1 MIKVNIGGVPEHFN
15 LPWHLALEKGLFLK
29 KDIDL
34 NWEDF
39 PGGTGAMSSALNDG
53 SIDIAIILTEG
64 IIKGI
69 IDGNPSKII
78 QTYVQTP
85 LNWGIHVAEN
95 SSYKSIDELKGKK
108 AAISRYGS
116 GSHLMTFINAQNN
129 YWDIKNDLDFEVVKS
144 LDGAVEGLSSGKA
157 DYFLWEKFTTKPLVD
172 NGIFRN
178 IGNCPSPWPCF
189 VIAGR
194 KEFLKENKKAVKTIL
209 KIINK
214 VTSNFKNIPEIDKT
228 ISERYKLEL
237 KDVQEWLSI
246 TEWSQTLIDK
256 ETIINTQ
263 KQLFSLNIIPDM
275 VSYNTLVTK
284 L

>member
-15 LPWHLALEKGLFLK
+15 LPWHLTIEEGLFLK

-34 NWEDF
+34 KWQDF
-39 PGGTGAMSSALNDG
+39 PGGTGAMNTALNDG

-85 LNWGIHVAEN
+85 LNWGVHVAAN
-95 SSYKSIDELKGKK
+95 SPFKSIDELKGKK

-116 GSHLMTFINAQNN
+116 GSHLMAFINAQNN
-129 YWDIKNDLDFEVVKS
+129 QWDIKNDLDFKVVKN
-144 LDGAVEGLSSGKA
+144 LEGAEKGLTSGKA
-157 DYFLWEKFTTKPLVD
+157 DYFLWEKFTTKPFVD

-189 VIAGR
+189 VIVGR
-194 KEFLKENKKAVKTIL
+194 KEFLNENKKSVKTIL

-214 VTSNFKNIPEIDKT
+214 ATTNFKNIPEIDNT

-275 VSYNTLVTK
+275 IGYNTLVTK